1 MGMQVLT
8 ASKRSK
14 EALDKMTGTV
24 VGHYKKSIKVR
35 LEEGPRKGAATGFA
49 PDMLTILPGKDD
61 KRDTDS
67 AVTGVEGEGGAVGSA
82 AAPAAESQPEVEPQG
97 DEAALAVALDLFGAD
112 ALNAEL

>member
-1 MGMQVLT
+1 
-8 ASKRSK
+8 
-14 EALDKMTGTV
+14 MTGTV

-67 AVTGVEGEGGAVGSA
+67 AVTVVEGEGGAVGSA
-82 AAPAAESQPEVEPQG
+82 AAPAAESQPADEVEPQG
-97 DEAALAVALDLFGAD
+97 QDEALAVALDLFGAD